1 MEIILSIMEFILSN
15 IEIFV
20 WPIACFLTVWLSGNV
35 VRRCFDKAGVPVVN
49 DKSERVGDVIGKL
62 ENVLVLTIVM
72 VEAYTALAL
81 IFAAKNIVRIEKNDE
96 KSINYYILGTLANFT
111 WSLVMA
117 MLAKFVI
124 RNLSPS

>member
-1 MEIILSIMEFILSN
+1 MEIL
-15 IEIFV
+15 
-20 WPIACFLTVWLSGNV
+20 VWLIAYTLTASLSGV
-35 VRRCFDKAGVPVVN
+35 FVRKCFSMAKVPDVN
-49 DKSERVGDVIGKL
+49 DERESVGGVIGKL

-81 IFAAKNIVRIEKNDE
+81 IFAAKNIVRIDKNDE

-124 RNLSPS
+124 IYLSPS

>member
-1 MEIILSIMEFILSN
+1 MEIL
-15 IEIFV
+15 V
-20 WPIACFLTVWLSGNV
+20 WLIAYTLTVSLSGV
-35 VRRCFDKAGVPVVN
+35 FVRTCFSMAKVSLDHNG
-49 DKSERVGDVIGKL
+49 ERESVGEVIGKL

-81 IFAAKNIVRIEKNDE
+81 IFAAKNIVRLYKQDE

-124 RNLSPS
+124 INLSASLPLNTITQHG

>member
-1 MEIILSIMEFILSN
+1 MEIILSNM
-15 IEIFV
+15 EIFV
-20 WPIACFLTVWLSGNV
+20 WLFAYLLTIALSGKV
-35 VRRCFDKAGVPVVN
+35 VRGCFDKAGVPDVN
-49 DKSERVGDVIGKL
+49 DERESVGGVIGKL

-81 IFAAKNIVRIEKNDE
+81 IFAAKNIVRIDKNDE
-96 KSINYYILGTLANFT
+96 KSVNYYILGTLANFT

-124 RNLSPS
+124 IYLSPS

>member
-1 MEIILSIMEFILSN
+1 MEIL
-15 IEIFV
+15 V
-20 WPIACFLTVWLSGNV
+20 WLIAYTLTVSLSGV
-35 VRRCFDKAGVPVVN
+35 FVRTCFSMAKVSLDHNG
-49 DKSERVGDVIGKL
+49 ERESVGEVIGKL

-81 IFAAKNIVRIEKNDE
+81 IFAAKNIVRIDKQDE

-124 RNLSPS
+124 INLSASLPLNTITQHG

>member
-1 MEIILSIMEFILSN
+1 MEIL
-15 IEIFV
+15 V
-20 WPIACFLTVWLSGNV
+20 WLIAYTLTVSLSGV
-35 VRRCFDKAGVPVVN
+35 FVRKCFRMAQVRDVN
-49 DKSERVGDVIGKL
+49 DESERVGDVIGKL

-124 RNLSPS
+124 RFLSPS

>member
-1 MEIILSIMEFILSN
+1 M
-15 IEIFV
+15 EIFV
-20 WPIACFLTVWLSGNV
+20 WVVAYILTVALSGKV
-35 VRRCFDKAGVPVVN
+35 VRGCFRRAQVREVN
-49 DKSERVGDVIGKL
+49 DESERVGVVIGKL
-62 ENVLVLTIVM
+62 ENVLVLAIVM

-124 RNLSPS
+124 IYLNPSWLLDAITQSS